1 MRRLRL
7 AGEKESGSKRSQTVE
22 SDIEK
27 VRRSESRRGKRP
39 KGLADERK
47 KAIRTSLELA
57 TEEEFVGAMRAAGL
71 QPDDPR
77 FQAALAAWREY
88 RSS

>member
-1 MRRLRL
+1 M
-7 AGEKESGSKRSQTVE
+7 A

-39 KGLADERK
+39 RDLTDERK
-47 KAIRTSLELA
+47 KAIRTYLDLG
-57 TEEEFVGAMRAAGL
+57 TEEEFVEAMRAAGL
-71 QPDDPR
+71 PQDDPR
-77 FQAALAAWREY
+77 FLAALAAWREY